1 MAKES
6 KIDRITNI
14 ASVNL
19 YIITRTLVIIYNFT
33 PRIKNK

>member
-19 YIITRTLVIIYNFT
+19 YIITIQT
-33 PRIKNK
+33 PMTNLTIAF